1 MLVLDTYSYSMLSS
15 LLHAAQSLCQSL
27 AQSRSSPPLHRLL
40 RSLLNLGV
48 SLTTEPVD
56 TAKYTPFLKIAETP
70 SWRTIR
76 TPSRRDD
83 SRGQNR
89 EPQSPS
95 LRNPLWNDPDFVPG
109 SVEPHS
115 ICSSYPTMS
124 PPGFHDWV
132 AGRISKLH
140 KQKPIS
146 PEPSR
151 VPESISRCCRL
162 FT

>member
-1 MLVLDTYSYSMLSS
+1 MLVLDIYSYSMLPS

-27 AQSRSSPPLHRLL
+27 VQSRSSRPSHRLL
-40 RSLLNLGV
+40 RHLLDLGV

-56 TAKYTPFLKIAETP
+56 TAKYAPFLKIAEIP
-70 SWRTIR
+70 SWSSIR

-83 SRGQNR
+83 PRGQNR
-89 EPQSPS
+89 EPQSLS
-95 LRNPLWNDPDFVPG
+95 LRNPLWNDLDFVPG
-109 SVEPHS
+109 SVEPQS

-124 PPGFHDWV
+124 PPGVHNWV
-132 AGRISKLH
+132 TGRISKLH
-140 KQKPIS
+140 KQEPIG

-151 VPESISRCCRL
+151 IPESISRRCRL